1 MSAAF
6 RAVLII
12 TICSLTW
19 IAAGEATAESRMADI
34 HDVAF
39 SCRPARVA
47 NRLEFSYVLEN
58 KSGADIYAL
67 DQYPAVDPATR
78 TAFADVNGVYISW
91 LPPNGVYFLK
101 GIPPLPTHP
110 VAVRIIPLGTKVLPG
125 GRLERTVSIPLPL
138 VEQSPYYGDLPV
150 RQHDQVEVAEVV
162 FAVQFL
168 RSTVEGFAAG
178 PVDYADG
185 AYRVQG
191 RNTVGQA
198 ETVECRFPTKSLT
211 LLTRQDAFTRA
222 TPP

>member
-1 MSAAF
+1 MVQA
-6 RAVLII
+6 
-12 TICSLTW
+12 
-19 IAAGEATAESRMADI
+19 
-34 HDVAF
+34 HDVTF

-67 DQYPAVDPATR
+67 DLFPAVEPSTR
-78 TAFADVNGVYISW
+78 TAFADVNGIYVSW

-101 GIPPLPTHP
+101 GIPPLPREP
-110 VAVRIIPLGTKVLPG
+110 VVVRVIPLGTKVTPG
-125 GRLERTVSIPLPL
+125 AKLERTVSVSLPL

-150 RQHDQVEVAEVV
+150 RQHDQIEVAEVV
-162 FAVQFL
+162 FALQFL

-185 AYRVQG
+185 AFRVQG

-211 LLTRQDAFTRA
+211 LLTRQDSFKRVE
-222 TPP
+222 PPKP